1 MDNDFRRKKNDVPS
15 KKVKNIFLNSSVG
28 NNDRPII
35 SKTNNLEK
43 DLNDANRVFENS
55 KACSNAFQSFQ
66 KNSLQNFKN
75 ILTGDSNVNFLRNKF
90 EAVEEL
96 VQNKVDICFLS
107 DTKIDETFPNQ
118 PFVINGYKLFRRD
131 RICHG
136 EGVLC
141 YINENIP
148 SKTVNVE
155 GIVKECEIVLMEFS
169 IKTRK
174 WLFIGLYKP
183 FSQDENSFLD
193 NLSLII
199 NRVTWQYKN
208 FMLTGD
214 FNMTIENKNLEVFMN
229 SFGLEC
235 LIKRPTCFQ
244 SKNPNCIDLILANK
258 KDLFKN
264 SNGSEVGISDHHSL
278 IITALKSQLVKGNAK
293 TKLYPDYSE
302 FNMDNFK
309 AELDDK
315 LKSGVVTEY
324 SNFQNIFIQ
333 VLNNHAPAKKKIVR
347 FNNNPLMTKTL
358 RKVMHRSR
366 LKNIFIRKR
375 MIKIGK
381 TIRSKEI
388 FVLTFSVK
396 LKQKTLKV

>member
-1 MDNDFRRKKNDVPS
+1 M
-15 KKVKNIFLNSSVG
+15 
-28 NNDRPII
+28 
-35 SKTNNLEK
+35 
-43 DLNDANRVFENS
+43 
-55 KACSNAFQSFQ
+55 
-66 KNSLQNFKN
+66 
-75 ILTGDSNVNFLRNKF
+75 
-90 EAVEEL
+90 
-96 VQNKVDICFLS
+96 
-107 DTKIDETFPNQ
+107 
-118 PFVINGYKLFRRD
+118 INGYKIFCRD
-131 RICHG
+131 RSCHG
-136 EGVLC
+136 GGVLC

-155 GIVKECEIVLMEFS
+155 SIVKEREIVLMEFS
-169 IKTRK
+169 IETRK

-183 FSQDENSFLD
+183 FPQNENNFLD

-235 LIKRPTCFQ
+235 LIKKPTCFQ
-244 SKNPNCIDLILANK
+244 SKNPNCIDLILANI

-333 VLNNHAPAKKKIVR
+333 VLNNYAPAKNQVLNNYAQVKKKIVI
-347 FNNNPLMTKTL
+347 FDNSPFMTKTL
-358 RKVMHRSR
+358 GKPIMHRSR
-366 LKNIFIRKR
+366 LKIYISVKE

-381 TIRSKEI
+381 TIRSKDI
-388 FVLTFSVK
+388 FVWTFSVK
-396 LKQKTLKV
+396 LKQNTLKIIKDLSDNCKFWKTIKPYFSNKDLNSNFC